1 MSVNPD
7 DLRFEY
13 RPPRSRQSGANGW
26 MVARWESP
34 DGPFSLAWL
43 TGADSTDL
51 YESEPELRR
60 EVAADVAAA
69 YERARGLRSG
79 DQAQEAV

>member
-13 RPPRSRQSGANGW
+13 WPASVPMGRHKGTI
-26 MVARWESP
+26 VARWESP

-43 TGADSTDL
+43 TKGGDADL

-79 DQAQEAV
+79 DQEAA